1 MKTMFYYLRNIS
13 LVLLLIMPLS
23 TLSGH
28 ETQST
33 VKIVSSLPRQGD
45 IKKTTDTFV
54 NAFKMALEED
64 EVLNDHFHIV
74 YEDWDNSDINGH
86 WDALKEANNA
96 FKAVSDS
103 DVMVYIGPG
112 PSGAAKVSI
121 PILNNADLLMI
132 SPTATY
138 PGLTKPGK
146 GTFSEPEIYRPSG
159 KPNFLRLAPTDE
171 IQGAAA
177 ARWAHELGLKSAYV
191 ISDGDVYGNGLAL
204 AFVES
209 AKNLGIEI
217 KNLHSNYDVID
228 SYTSDFGDLIT
239 TIDGFEP
246 DLVFVGINASNNAG
260 LLWKHLRTSS
270 LADRLT
276 LMGGDN
282 LMAPLF
288 LQQAKDAAEGT
299 YITSGGI
306 PLSHYTGTQSTWAD
320 KYREKYNEDPSF
332 YAIYAYETMKVALYA
347 IKNAAK
353 KDRSLV
359 RDVAFSINIF
369 SEGAMGQ
376 WSFDKNGDVSLN
388 AISVSKVSEG
398 KVEFIKELN

>member
-1 MKTMFYYLRNIS
+1 MKTLFCYVRKIS
-13 LVLLLIMPLS
+13 LVLLCIMTISALD
-23 TLSGH
+23 GH
-28 ETQST
+28 EAQNTM
-33 VKIVSSLPRQGD
+33 KIVSSLPRQGD
-45 IKKTTDTFV
+45 IKKTTNTFI

-64 EVLNDHFHIV
+64 KALADRFHIV

-86 WDALKEANNA
+86 WDGLKEAENA
-96 FKAVSDS
+96 SKAVSDP

-121 PILNNADLLMI
+121 PILNSANLLMI

-146 GTFSEPEIYRPSG
+146 GTSLEPEIYQPSG

-177 ARWAHELGLKSAYV
+177 ARWARELGLKSAYV
-191 ISDGDVYGNGLAL
+191 ISDGDVYGNGLVL
-204 AFVES
+204 AFIES
-209 AKNLGIEI
+209 AKKLGIEI
-217 KNLHSNYDVID
+217 KNLDGSYDVID
-228 SYTSDFGDLIT
+228 PFTSDFGDLIA
-239 TIDGFEP
+239 TIDRLEP
-246 DLVFVGINASNNAG
+246 NLVFVGINASNNAG
-260 LLWKHLRTSS
+260 LLWRYLRTSS
-270 LADRLT
+270 LADQLT

-288 LQQAKDAAEGT
+288 LEQAKEAAEGT

-306 PLSHYTGTQSTWAD
+306 PLSHYTEAQSKWAQ
-320 KYREKYNEDPSF
+320 KYREKYNEEPSF

-347 IKNAAK
+347 IKNAAQK
-353 KDRSLV
+353 ERALV
-359 RDVAFSINIF
+359 RDVAFSINNF
-369 SEGAMGQ
+369 SEGAMGW

-388 AISVSKVSEG
+388 AISVSQVSEG
-398 KVEFIKELN
+398 KIEFIKEID